1 MARPYSCYLFFP
13 SLCFLIWKMRIG
25 GSSLGLV
32 KDKRKGNGTGQKTP
46 YMESMSHCPPLGSAS
61 CMFWVLLD
69 FIYLHSL
76 YVPYLC
82 LCVSVM
88 AVQRGLVSS
97 LSQGDPKASV
107 VPAKLTCPQGSIW
120 TQPKPEFKKSFS
132 RKLQLGS

>member
-1 MARPYSCYLFFP
+1 
-13 SLCFLIWKMRIG
+13 
-25 GSSLGLV
+25 
-32 KDKRKGNGTGQKTP
+32 
-46 YMESMSHCPPLGSAS
+46 
-61 CMFWVLLD
+61 MFWVLLD
-69 FIYLHSL
+69 FVYLHSL

-107 VPAKLTCPQGSIW
+107 VPAKLTCLQGSIW
-120 TQPKPEFKKSFS
+120 TQPKPEFKNSFS